1 MKKIIKI
8 NQTILEIVTQYPEI
22 KEIMRSLGFERI
34 VDPLMIQTVG
44 KFMTIK
50 SGSKMRDI
58 DLNIIKEKLAENGFE
73 LEE

>member
-58 DLNIIKEKLAENGFE
+58 DLNIIKEKLAEKGFE